1 MVLFISLTGLFL
13 QEDELLSLARSLL
26 LAWSDP
32 LALLSSEAS
41 SLAHP
46 ERNTIN
52 SKTQELQDNIKSL
65 GTGLEHLVH
74 KVISILYSYTINA
87 KYLFSAT

>member
-1 MVLFISLTGLFL
+1 MKLYLIVV
-13 QEDELLSLARSLL
+13 QEDELLSSARSLL

-52 SKTQELQDNIKSL
+52 SKTIELQDNNQQPGSRSGARL
-65 GTGLEHLVH
+65 
-74 KVISILYSYTINA
+74 
-87 KYLFSAT
+87 

>member
-1 MVLFISLTGLFL
+1 MVSFINFMGLFL

-41 SLAHP
+41 SLEHP

-52 SKTQELQDNIKSL
+52 TKTQELQDSIRSL

-74 KVISILYSYTINA
+74 KVGLNIFMFIQYQIG
-87 KYLFSAT
+87 KF

>member
-1 MVLFISLTGLFL
+1 MNEVLLFV

-52 SKTQELQDNIKSL
+52 SKTIELQDNINSL
-65 GTGLEHLVH
+65 GAGLEHVFN
-74 KVISILYSYTINA
+74 KVIALVTQLTVCIL
-87 KYLFSAT
+87 

>member
-1 MVLFISLTGLFL
+1 M
-13 QEDELLSLARSLL
+13 LSLARSLL

-52 SKTQELQDNIKSL
+52 SKTKELQENINSL
-65 GTGLEHLVH
+65 GAGLEHVVH
-74 KVISILYSYTINA
+74 KV
-87 KYLFSAT
+87 SALLGTAGMLIARGQYEVNPNDFWI